1 MCLYTNK
8 RKNNQIMNYSMIVVK
23 EENGYSARCIEY
35 PGAITQGDTLDE
47 LAKNMEEA
55 ISVVKGEA

>member
-1 MCLYTNK
+1 MK
-8 RKNNQIMNYSMIVVK
+8 YSMVVVK
-23 EENGYSARCIEY
+23 EEYGYTARCIEY

>member
-1 MCLYTNK
+1 
-8 RKNNQIMNYSMIVVK
+8 MNYSKIVVK
-23 EENGYSARCIEY
+23 EENGCYVRCIEI

-55 ISVVKGEA
+55 ISVVNGEA

>member
-1 MCLYTNK
+1 
-8 RKNNQIMNYSMIVVK
+8 MIVVK

-35 PGAITQGDTLDE
+35 HGAITQGDTLDE

-55 ISVVKGEA
+55 ISVVNGDA